1 MGCKI
6 NHAQRAYDLFNSG
19 CNCSQAVLC
28 AFSDVTGFDDETAKR
43 LASSFGGGMG
53 RMREVC
59 GAVSGALMV
68 LGIAKGYSD
77 LSDHSAKKE
86 HYALVQQF
94 ASRFKEENGSIICR
108 ELLSGVKTADGGV
121 PEKRTETYYKKR
133 PCAELC
139 RTAAK
144 ITEELLK

>member
-1 MGCKI
+1 MENRGEK
-6 NHAQRAYDLFNSG
+6 AKRYFLDG

-28 AFSDVTGFDDETAKR
+28 AFSDVTGFDEKPSLK

-68 LGIAKGYSD
+68 LGMAKGYTD
-77 LSDHSAKKE
+77 LEDISLKKE
-86 HYALVQQF
+86 HYALVQEF
-94 ASRFKEENGSIICR
+94 ARRFKEKNGSVICR
-108 ELLSGVKTADGGV
+108 ELLSSVSVTDGVT
-121 PEKRTETYYKKR
+121 PEKRPEAYHKKR
-133 PCAELC
+133 PCAELV
-139 RTAAK
+139 RQAAE

>member
-1 MGCKI
+1 MNKDY
-6 NHAQRAYDLFNSG
+6 AKTAEELFKNG
-19 CNCSQAVLC
+19 CNCSQAVLL
-28 AFSDVTGFDDETAKR
+28 AFSDVTGLEDETALK

-77 LSDHSAKKE
+77 LSDSDAKKE
-86 HYALVQQF
+86 HYALIQEF
-94 ASRFKEENGSIICR
+94 ARRFKEENGSIICR
-108 ELLSGVKTADGGV
+108 ELLSGVKTENGV
-121 PEKRTETYYKKR
+121 SPEKRTDEYYKKR
-133 PCAELC
+133 PCSELC
-139 RTAAK
+139 FTAAK

>member
-1 MGCKI
+1 MKDY
-6 NHAQRAYDLFNSG
+6 AKTAEELFKNG
-19 CNCSQAVLC
+19 CNCSQAVLL
-28 AFSDVTGFDDETAKR
+28 AFSDVTGLDDETALK

-77 LSDHSAKKE
+77 LSDAEAKKE
-86 HYALVQQF
+86 HYALVQEF
-94 ASRFKEENGSIICR
+94 ARCFKEENGSIICR
-108 ELLSGVKTADGGV
+108 ELLAGVKTEEGTV
-121 PEKRTETYYKKR
+121 PEKRTDEYYKKR
-133 PCAELC
+133 PCGELC
-139 RTAAK
+139 FTAAK